1 MVAADHPLT
10 ATAKSYLDFRDEP
23 VFYTPEQQG
32 GGRGKEDRLE
42 ALGIPADRLVE
53 TNGILSSCS
62 AVEMGQG
69 VTFMTEYCRLLD
81 SGSFRTYPTDK
92 PATLVMAW
100 RKDGQ
105 KPALRRFIQ
114 FVAERVKR

>member
-1 MVAADHPLT
+1 
-10 ATAKSYLDFRDEP
+10 
-23 VFYTPEQQG
+23 
-32 GGRGKEDRLE
+32 
-42 ALGIPADRLVE
+42 
-53 TNGILSSCS
+53 
-62 AVEMGQG
+62 MGQG

>member
-1 MVAADHPLT
+1 
-10 ATAKSYLDFRDEP
+10 
-23 VFYTPEQQG
+23 
-32 GGRGKEDRLE
+32 
-42 ALGIPADRLVE
+42 
-53 TNGILSSCS
+53 
-62 AVEMGQG
+62 
-69 VTFMTEYCRLLD
+69 MTEYCRLLD